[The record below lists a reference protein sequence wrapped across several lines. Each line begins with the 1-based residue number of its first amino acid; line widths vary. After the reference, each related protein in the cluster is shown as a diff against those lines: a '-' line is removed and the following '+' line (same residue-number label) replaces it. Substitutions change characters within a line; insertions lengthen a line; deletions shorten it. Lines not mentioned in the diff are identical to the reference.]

1 MALMVAPRI
10 GSEVVGLWSVTAV
23 FLGVLIVYATT
34 QPQKVRSLIG
44 GALAAAG
51 VAGLGLLV
59 DQVFYCPDCCGP
71 FLLGFLCWWM

>member
-1 MALMVAPRI
+1 MALLMASQVE
-10 GSEVVGLWSVTAV
+10 SEIVGVWSVTLM

-44 GALAAAG
+44 GAVVAAG
-51 VAGLGLLV
+51 IAGLGLWV